1 MHARLIG
8 QLNFVDERNIPE
20 GIKDNERINVQPTMF
35 GYSIQLDESDLI
47 YNVTH
52 EEVLDEHFNPEWI
65 IDHMLTAWNV
75 PAEHRSDRFQDKQFS
90 NYVMLMLGMT
100 RLPGQQNNIKK
111 CSNKK
116 RVLNLEGVSS
126 VKQTTLR
133 PKDKTRKMPEPI
145 IIQVKINS
153 HPIWALLDTG
163 SMADFLS
170 TTVANQ
176 LQLTRTTYEK
186 LLPVQL
192 VVHGSRS
199 KINCGTTI
207 RFQYQTIDCNRRFD
221 LVNLDNYNAIL
232 GTPFLYQHQVAIG
245 FNPSCVVVGSNEP
258 LKMKGP
264 EITMITLAAAD
275 LLDKGLND
283 IRRELRQEAEDL
295 CPETSK
301 TALPPMRAVNH
312 LIPLIDEKKIYRFRP
327 SKCPEAFRDQ
337 WRKKKNDYLEMG
349 RWRTATG
356 HNAIPLLMIPKPSNN
371 NGQPTLRTVFNKR
384 EQNANT
390 QKLTSPLPDIEEIL

>member
-312 LIPLIDEKKIYRFRP
+312 SIPLIDEKKIYRFRP
-327 SKCPEAFRDQ
+327 SHQ
-337 WRKKKNDYLEMG
+337 
-349 RWRTATG
+349 
-356 HNAIPLLMIPKPSNN
+356 
-371 NGQPTLRTVFNKR
+371 
-384 EQNANT
+384 
-390 QKLTSPLPDIEEIL
+390 